1 MYSEDS
7 YSNFSIVGSAVNV
20 NQITQAWSSAETQKF
35 VISLIAGIILFYTL
49 FIYLYVRRHKPL
61 PRI

>member
-1 MYSEDS
+1 MYSEDN
-7 YSNFSIVGSAVNV
+7 YDKFEILGSAVNV
-20 NQITQAWSSAETQKF
+20 NRITQAWSPEQTRKF
-35 VISLIAGIILFYTL
+35 IIGTIAGIILFYTL

>member
-1 MYSEDS
+1 MYSEDN
-7 YSNFSIVGSAVNV
+7 YDKFEILGSAVNV
-20 NQITQAWSSAETQKF
+20 NRITQAWSPEQTRKF
-35 VISLIAGIILFYTL
+35 IIATIAGIILFYTL